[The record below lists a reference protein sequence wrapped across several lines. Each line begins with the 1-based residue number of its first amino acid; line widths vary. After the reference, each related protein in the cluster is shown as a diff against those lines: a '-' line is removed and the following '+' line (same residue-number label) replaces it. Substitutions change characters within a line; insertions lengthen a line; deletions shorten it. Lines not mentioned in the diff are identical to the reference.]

1 MWSNIINYG
10 SRLRSIIV
18 STIAMYAATHLMVFA
33 LMPVAFM
40 VFIFGAEN
48 TINKFKRFFAGVVF
62 DVIGKKIRVIG
73 IEKIRNDKK
82 YLVICNYPS
91 GYATFALMKCFPS
104 ITFVADDYLTNLPFI
119 AFFLKH
125 IHAIFV
131 DQKNAWKSKAAIDE
145 RLKNQ
150 SREVQ
155 YLLIYPE
162 GRRTVNGHIG
172 RFKCGFGYILRH
184 SEFDLLPVTANG
196 FYQLKPVKRV
206 HLDPNADL
214 EIIIHEPIAN
224 SEFRRMSKEEATAK
238 SEEIIKAAYRP

>member
-1 MWSNIINYG
+1 MDCG

-18 STIAMYAATHLMVFA
+18 STIAMYAVTHLMVFA

-40 VFIFGAEN
+40 VFVFGAEN
-48 TINKFKRFFAGVVF
+48 TINKFKKFFAEAVF
-62 DVIGKKIRVIG
+62 GVIGKKIRIIG
-73 IEKIRNDKK
+73 IEKIRNDRK

-91 GYATFALMKCFPS
+91 GYVTFALMKYLPS
-104 ITFVADDYLTNLPFI
+104 ITFVADDFLTKLPFI
-119 AFFLKH
+119 AFFLKR
-125 IHAIFV
+125 IGTIFV

-145 RLKNQ
+145 RLKDQ
-150 SREVQ
+150 RREIQ
-155 YLLIYPE
+155 YLLMYPE

-172 RFKCGFGYILRH
+172 RFKYGFGYILRH

-224 SEFRRMSKEEATAK
+224 SEFRKMSKGEAIAR
-238 SEEIIKAAYRP
+238 SEGIIRAAYKP